1 MSVRVKSVNEHFVE
15 VTKNKRI
22 KKEYVNG
29 GDCNYA
35 SCNTYTNLD
44 MLGQIQRIGKSC

>member
-15 VTKNKRI
+15 VTKNKLV
-22 KKEYVNG
+22 KNEYVNG
-29 GDCNYA
+29 GNCNYA